1 MLQHSGST
9 RIDSYNRDN
18 NGMTSLMLT
27 SELGHN
33 DVVKLLLE
41 YSNSKNIDFEDK
53 FRAFVSISNTALSKM
68 EYFKLGYE
76 EGNCDP
82 ISPESWETM
91 KTDDKCPFSCTKYFS
106 MLA

>member
-18 NGMTSLMLT
+18 NGMTPLMLT

-41 YSNSKNIDFEDK
+41 YSNSMN
-53 FRAFVSISNTALSKM
+53 RAFVSISNTALSKM
-68 EYFKLGYE
+68 EYFKLGY
-76 EGNCDP
+76 
-82 ISPESWETM
+82 
-91 KTDDKCPFSCTKYFS
+91 YV
-106 MLA
+106 

>member
-1 MLQHSGST
+1 MDINMLQHSGST

-41 YSNSKNIDFEDK
+41 YSNSMN
-53 FRAFVSISNTALSKM
+53 RAFVSISNTALSKM
-68 EYFKLGYE
+68 EYFKLGY
-76 EGNCDP
+76 
-82 ISPESWETM
+82 
-91 KTDDKCPFSCTKYFS
+91 YV
-106 MLA
+106 